1 MKRAFIWGTP
11 LVLLLGL
18 IFWRLTTEKAAAQET
33 ANQAVSRRNA
43 PQAADMAVA
52 GPATIERV
60 LEAVGNAESPFKVNI
75 SPRTSGR
82 IDYLVVREGDAVRK
96 GDVVVQLNPSDLDGQ
111 LLEQQASVAES
122 RARLAEAQI
131 SKSANDVA
139 IEGGYQ
145 QQQANLSTARAE
157 LEQAQQTY
165 DAQVADAQSAVVD
178 ATAKVKT
185 AESEVRNNQA
195 RVGSAQA
202 DAANAKQKWERYQK
216 LLQEGYIAGQL
227 VDDAKANYEVASKA
241 VDVAQ
246 AQLDGARSALD
257 SSKAQL
263 KSAEQ
268 KLQIARKGADADVKT
283 ARARVTQAQ
292 SALKVAGA
300 NRSGSAAYQANLSAL
315 EAAVRSSE
323 AQLTQAQA
331 LKQDMSL
338 KSSIDGIVTARNAD
352 PGSIA
357 SAGQPILTIQTL
369 NWLYIKS
376 ALPIEYSS
384 KVKLGQTV
392 RLKFDGF
399 PDRTW
404 EGKISQIN
412 PAADSQTRQFGFQI
426 RLENPGQLIRPG
438 MFAQILVPVERIQVQ
453 VAIPKTSVQDQAG
466 KKSVR
471 VVDDKGEVVVRDV
484 QTGEENDK
492 LIQITSGLV
501 PGDKV
506 VSLSYNNMRDGQ
518 KVRTPGQGQGQG
530 GGASK

>member
-1 MKRAFIWGTP
+1 MKRAFIWGAP
-11 LVLLLGL
+11 LVLLLSL

-33 ANQAVSRRNA
+33 ANQAASRRNA
-43 PQAADMAVA
+43 PQAADLAVA
-52 GPATIERV
+52 GPAMIERI
-60 LEAVGNAESPFKVNI
+60 LEATGNAESPFKVDI
-75 SPRTSGR
+75 SARTSGR

-96 GDVVVQLNPSDLDGQ
+96 GDVLVQLNPSDLEGQ
-111 LLEQQASVAES
+111 LLEQQAAVAES

-145 QQQANLSTARAE
+145 QQQANLTTARAE

-178 ATAKVKT
+178 ATARVKT

-216 LLQEGYIAGQL
+216 LLKEGYIAGQL
-227 VDDAKANYEVASKA
+227 VDDAKANYEVADKA

-246 AQLDGARSALD
+246 AQLDGAKSALD
-257 SSKAQL
+257 SSQAQL
-263 KSAEQ
+263 KSAQQ
-268 KLQIARKGADADVKT
+268 KLQIAKKGADADLKT
-283 ARARVTQAQ
+283 ARARVVQAE
-292 SALKVAGA
+292 SALKVARA
-300 NRSGSAAYQANLSAL
+300 NRSGTAAYQANLSAL

-323 AQLTQAQA
+323 AQLNQAQA
-331 LKQDMSL
+331 RKQDMAL

-357 SAGQPILTIQTL
+357 NAGQPILTVQSL
-369 NWLYIKS
+369 GWLFIKS
-376 ALPIEYSS
+376 SLPIEYSS
-384 KVKLGQTV
+384 KVRTGQVV
-392 RLKFDGF
+392 RLQFDGF
-399 PDRTW
+399 PGRTR

-426 RLENPGQLIRPG
+426 RLENPDQLIRPG
-438 MFAQILVPVERIQVQ
+438 MFAQIMVPIDRIQVQ
-453 VAIPKTSVQDQAG
+453 VAVPKTAVTDQAG

-471 VVDDKGEVVVRDV
+471 VVDEKGEVVVRDV
-484 QTGEENDK
+484 QVGEENDK
-492 LIQITSGLV
+492 LIQIVSGLQA
-501 PGDKV
+501 GDKV
-506 VSLSYNNMRDGQ
+506 VALSYNSLREGQ
-518 KVRTPGQGQGQG
+518 KVRTPGAGQ
-530 GGASK
+530 SKGSGESK